1 MWLPVWFLYSEFSVD
16 RSLSP
21 FPMGGEKRAA
31 VQLVNKRGG
40 KNCLRMGV
48 VRLCSE
54 RPLLRRREEIS
65 QTPGKI
71 CSKKKGKVRQ
81 GRAIPL
87 PGPF

>member
-40 KNCLRMGV
+40 AKIVLGWGSCV
-48 VRLCSE
+48 CVRKDHCSGGGTKSVK
-54 RPLLRRREEIS
+54 LLANFVPKR
-65 QTPGKI
+65 
-71 CSKKKGKVRQ
+71 KGK
-81 GRAIPL
+81 
-87 PGPF
+87 